1 MFLSEPAPTQFDLHF
16 RVAGIPVRVH
26 PLFWLISLAVGF
38 QGEDPVRLLIWVG
51 VVFVSIL
58 VHELGHALTMQFFG
72 QRARVVLYAMGGMA
86 VADASPWG
94 IGRGHRYRSSREQ
107 ILISAA
113 GPGAGFLLAGATVG
127 LVFAAGGRVQFE
139 LVHGF
144 LPYAL
149 FVPSPTVGEAW
160 FWLVNFLLQ
169 VNIFWGLV
177 NLLPVYPLDGGQIAQ
192 EICVRQDPYNGTA
205 RCLWLSMVVAVTVAV
220 VGAVVLQDRYL
231 AILFGWLALSSYL
244 TWQQL
249 GGGRG

>member
-1 MFLSEPAPTQFDLHF
+1 
-16 RVAGIPVRVH
+16 
-26 PLFWLISLAVGF
+26 
-38 QGEDPVRLLIWVG
+38 
-51 VVFVSIL
+51 
-58 VHELGHALTMQFFG
+58 
-72 QRARVVLYAMGGMA
+72 
-86 VADASPWG
+86 
-94 IGRGHRYRSSREQ
+94 
-107 ILISAA
+107 
-113 GPGAGFLLAGATVG
+113 VG

-160 FWLVNFLLQ
+160 FWLVNFLVQ